1 MTRRRTRHEWRD
13 IIEDYKQ
20 SGLSAINFA
29 ASRSINIH
37 TLRYWIHTQSVVAEM
52 SQSSFVE
59 SQMPQPLHASPLAVS
74 LPNDIRIEVPPDAN
88 CQFVRDLI
96 DALL

>member
-1 MTRRRTRHEWRD
+1 
-13 IIEDYKQ
+13 
-20 SGLSAINFA
+20 
-29 ASRSINIH
+29 
-37 TLRYWIHTQSVVAEM
+37 M

-59 SQMPQPLHASPLAVS
+59 IQMSQPLHASPLAVS